1 MEKEKSSNVYWLS
14 IGARTKK
21 HPCLQEWT
29 RHPVFVSL
37 KSKMLW
43 KQKGYFSFLFLHTN
57 FFVYFWQFCSWL
69 IWWQNQTEA
78 PDFVFFFFLIS
89 CLIAEIIMYRLDGCA
104 CVLSHFSWVW
114 LFATLWTI
122 ACQTPLWDSLGKN
135 TGVGCHSFL
144 QGIFLT
150 QGWNLG
156 SPALQSDSLSSDNQ
170 RSPRMGLLLLLLS
183 RFSHVRL
190 CATP

>member
-1 MEKEKSSNVYWLS
+1 MEKEKSS
-14 IGARTKK
+14 KK
-21 HPCLQEWT
+21 HPCLQEST
-29 RHPVFVSL
+29 HHPVFVSL

-69 IWWQNQTEA
+69 MWWQNQTEA
-78 PDFVFFFFLIS
+78 PDFVFFFFIS
-89 CLIAEIIMYRLDGCA
+89 CLIAEIIMYWLDGCA
-104 CVLSHFSWVW
+104 CVLSHFSQVW

-144 QGIFLT
+144 QGIIRLRDWPHASYVSCIGRQFLY
-150 QGWNLG
+150 
-156 SPALQSDSLSSDNQ
+156 
-170 RSPRMGLLLLLLS
+170 
-183 RFSHVRL
+183 H
-190 CATP
+190 